1 MKSNVESRI
10 KNYVQQLEKFH
21 ERWNGLKPSDDV
33 LEGDGGKLEQ
43 AMTFIKEKQQEFE
56 ELDKTRLSV
65 L

>member
-10 KNYVQQLEKFH
+10 KNFEQQLEKFS

-33 LEGDGGKLEQ
+33 LDGEAEKLEQ
-43 AMTFIKEKQQEFE
+43 AMQFIKEKYEEFDE
-56 ELDKTRLSV
+56 IDKTRLSV